1 MCFILINILCILFYF
16 ILFHNKIFRKLKKKK
31 KQTKPIVIEIRMLV
45 IFWKCGS
52 DRGKN
57 LLMLELS
64 IPVLWV
70 LGFGCITRKELV
82 KLFNLHTKLYNF
94 FLALKIYKLYILK
107 CIKFMSQNKLKK
119 QLARNPDLR
128 NWLLKK
134 YIDCQLLSYFQLFI
148 P

>member
-1 MCFILINILCILFYF
+1 
-16 ILFHNKIFRKLKKKK
+16 
-31 KQTKPIVIEIRMLV
+31 MLV

-70 LGFGCITRKELV
+70 LGFGCITMKELV

-94 FLALKIYKLYILK
+94 FLALTIYKSYILS
-107 CIKFMSQNKLKK
+107 CITFMSQNKLKK

-128 NWLLKK
+128 N
-134 YIDCQLLSYFQLFI
+134 
-148 P
+148 